1 MIRAHLSRLI
11 RREDG
16 VAAIEFGLVVALF
29 LPVVLVA
36 LDIGLAIRQRM
47 QIDQVLHA
55 GVQAAMRPGAEVGDI
70 TDAIAAAASVHA
82 ALGALDIRVDSGCF
96 CRDAPGV
103 SVSCTAACAP
113 DARSRAFDLSAQME
127 YDSLFLRDMLPANI
141 RNLQSRLRIE
151 VPGTLG
157 S

>member
-1 MIRAHLSRLI
+1 MIRTLLSRLI

-55 GVQAAMRPGAEVGDI
+55 GALAAMRPGADVDAI
-70 TDAIAAAASVHA
+70 TDAITAAASVH
-82 ALGALDIRVDSGCF
+82 GALRALDLTVSEACF
-96 CRDAPGV
+96 CRNAPTITVGCT
-103 SVSCTAACAP
+103 SSCTP
-113 DARSRAFDLSAQME
+113 NARSRAFDMSGRME
-127 YDSLFLRDMLPANI
+127 YQSLFLSGALPANI
-141 RNLQSRLRIE
+141 RNLQGRLRIE